1 MAVKCILT
9 GQEKVNL
16 SGDTMTGDLKVGSS
30 SIGTN
35 GYIEGTR
42 LKTTA
47 AGDKAGDFAT
57 IDNSGWIYKRKP
69 TDVLGD
75 IGGQA
80 KITANGILK
89 GDGTGTITTA
99 DETEVELVD
108 LPQEIFWASDTTT
121 TNAEIEAALST
132 GRLPVVNIAGYYYYY
147 VYKLS
152 ENYHMFFSFTYPEHT
167 QFSYAVCDNNNW
179 RYDLSFG
186 RVQDTLTEISLPAA
200 SWNGSD
206 PYTQT
211 FSLIVNNEVDVKVDV
226 QPDENLYDQLIA
238 DGINYFVVKNVN
250 GVFTAVAKGGKPS
263 ADLTVQIT
271 FNQILPQ

>member
-35 GYIEGTR
+35 GYIEGTW

-75 IGGQA
+75 IGGQV
-80 KITANGILK
+80 KITVNGILK
-89 GDGTGTITTA
+89 GDGTGNITAA

-108 LPQEIFWASDTTT
+108 LPQDIFLANDNT
-121 TNAEIEAALST
+121 TNAEIETALSA
-132 GRLPVVNIAGYYYYY
+132 GKLPVAVLAEDYYYYTGRKY
-147 VYKLS
+147 
-152 ENYHMFFSFTYPEHT
+152 ENYHKFMSFPTPGHYG
-167 QFSYAVCDNNNW
+167 YAICQDNRW
-179 RYDLSFG
+179 RFDFDYGGIRDY
-186 RVQDTLTEISLPAA
+186 VETISLPAS
-200 SWNGSD
+200 SWAGSD

-211 FSLIVNNEVDVKVDV
+211 FSLIVNHEADVKIDI
-226 QPDENLYDQLIA
+226 QPDENLYDQLIV

-250 GVFTAVAKGGKPS
+250 GVFTAVAKGSKPS

-271 FNQILPQ
+271 FNQVSAQ